1 MENQR
6 QIIINRLKTLQNRAR
21 NQTILRNVTIC
32 LFFEFSIL
40 AVLYI
45 ATRLFSFP
53 FAMLHITIS
62 TVGIAVILGVCLG
75 LRHREKLTEIA
86 TLVDDNMQLKERVNT
101 SLEVIRKNQKGEIVD
116 LQLGDSTKAI
126 ANLDLSKII
135 SYVMPPLLKWISI
148 PIVIMALS
156 FAVPRQYEL
165 QKPSTAAE
173 QNAIDVTI
181 ANLTRQSVSI
191 GDSKLRDEISNTI
204 EKLKKVT
211 NVDAAHEHLH
221 TLNSKVRKY
230 TSEGPDETAVAQATR
245 TTQHFQ
251 GMDSTALADELNKLS
266 EQPEL
271 TPELQAQLTK
281 LFAKLSEHIP
291 PGKLRQTFE
300 QIQGQTVSRNTL
312 QEIADAL
319 QQANQL
325 KLLEEQLID
334 SRKDIALAS
343 IETEQSSGG
352 IASSDGAPGQESGNK
367 ETQGTHVV
375 ANTSD
380 FSPTKNEI
388 PLSTNNTIKSKPL
401 TGDETPS
408 IQISDNELTINP
420 EDSLG
425 TPSITRVFTGK
436 TAHQR
441 TEPDY
446 LPFRD
451 VVLSAQ
457 REYALAIENNR
468 IPVRYRSQIKAYLEA
483 IVKVDEK

>member
-6 QIIINRLKTLQNRAR
+6 QIIINQLKAIQNRAR
-21 NQTILRNVTIC
+21 NQAILRNVTIC

-45 ATRLFSFP
+45 AIRLFSFP

-62 TVGIAVILGVCLG
+62 AVGIAVILGVCLG

-86 TLVDDNMQLKERVNT
+86 TLVDDNMQLKGRVNT

-116 LQLGDSTKAI
+116 LQIGDSAEAI
-126 ANLDLSKII
+126 ANLDLTKTV

-148 PIVIMALS
+148 PIFIMALS
-156 FAVPRQYEL
+156 FAVPRQYEG
-165 QKPSTAAE
+165 QRPSTAAE
-173 QNAIDVTI
+173 QNAIDMTI
-181 ANLTRQSVSI
+181 AKLTRQSVSI
-191 GDSKLRDEISNTI
+191 DDSKIRDDISRTI

-211 NVDAAHEHLH
+211 HADAAHEHLH

-230 TSEGPDETAVAQATR
+230 ASEGPDETAIAQATR
-245 TTQHFQ
+245 TAQHFQ

-266 EQPEL
+266 EQSEL
-271 TPELQAQLTK
+271 TPELQDQLTK

-291 PGKLRQTFE
+291 QGKLRQTFD
-300 QIQGQTVSRNTL
+300 QIQGQTVSPNTL

-343 IETEQSSGG
+343 IETEQLSNGIAGSGG
-352 IASSDGAPGQESGNK
+352 VPGQESGNK
-367 ETQGTHVV
+367 ETQGTQVV
-375 ANTSD
+375 ENTSD
-380 FSPTKNEI
+380 FSPTKKDI
-388 PLSTNNTIKSKPL
+388 PLSTNNNIKPL
-401 TGDETPS
+401 TGDEAPS
-408 IQISDNELTINP
+408 IQISGNELTIHP

-425 TPSITRVFTGK
+425 APSITRVFTGR
-436 TAHQR
+436 TAHR
-441 TEPDY
+441 GTEPDY
-446 LPFRD
+446 LPFSD

-483 IVKVDEK
+483 IAKVDEK